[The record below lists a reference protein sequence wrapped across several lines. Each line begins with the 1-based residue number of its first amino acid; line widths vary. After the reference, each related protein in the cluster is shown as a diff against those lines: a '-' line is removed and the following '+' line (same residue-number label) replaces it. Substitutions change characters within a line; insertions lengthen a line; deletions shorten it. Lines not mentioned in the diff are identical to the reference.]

1 MTITQMSGG
10 NGSFI
15 SHSITIRKIDL
26 RQDGSRK
33 QLPKEHLQRQSV
45 TLHRK
50 LKRKIKGLTSEV
62 VVERD
67 SVGTGYHIHM
77 MIHHNSYPTLKE
89 ILSKFIGGG
98 NWFTKSDV
106 FDSYDC
112 INGPY
117 GEVQIHGVYN
127 IRGFRNYINKNDM
140 TRTLV

>member
-1 MTITQMSGG
+1 MTRTQWSDG

-15 SHSITIRKIDL
+15 SHSITIRKINL
-26 RQDGSRK
+26 RLDGTRK
-33 QLPKEHLQRQSV
+33 QLPKEHLQRQSI

-77 MIHHNSYPTLKE
+77 MVHHNSYPTLKE

-112 INGPY
+112 IDGSY
-117 GEVQIHGVYN
+117 GEVQIHEVYY
-127 IRGFRNYINKNDM
+127 IRGFRNYLNKTGM